1 MAGSAE
7 SGRLTPATEYGEEA
21 GCRTIT
27 IRNSAPV
34 YGFGQTR
41 FTALNSRHAL
51 IAAMTTPTGIT

>member
-7 SGRLTPATEYGEEA
+7 SGRLTPATEYGEKA

-34 YGFGQTR
+34 YGGQTR

-51 IAAMTTPTGIT
+51 IAAMATPTGIT